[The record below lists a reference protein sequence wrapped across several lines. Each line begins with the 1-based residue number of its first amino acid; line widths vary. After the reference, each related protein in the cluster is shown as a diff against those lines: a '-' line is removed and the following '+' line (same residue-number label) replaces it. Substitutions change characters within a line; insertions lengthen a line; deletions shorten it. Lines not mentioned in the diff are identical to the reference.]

1 MKYLLNKEHTVLYK
15 PDLYLQLCLDR
26 LLGLWNGQHQP
37 SLMVKNEVTKPTGK
51 AKQEEEE
58 AELKDHQ
65 ILKLDLVKGALRTDL
80 ILRLR

>member
-1 MKYLLNKEHTVLYK
+1 
-15 PDLYLQLCLDR
+15 
-26 LLGLWNGQHQP
+26 
-37 SLMVKNEVTKPTGK
+37 MVKNEVTNPTGK

-65 ILKLDLVKGALRTDL
+65 ILKLDIVKGALRTDL